1 MLTEKNR
8 LLFYKNGLILS
19 MVLSAREELLLLIEK
34 LPDSKVEKLLDI
46 AENIELYSDNKLMI
60 NFEAI
65 TKEDDWVF
73 NELAK

>member
-1 MLTEKNR
+1 
-8 LLFYKNGLILS
+8 

>member
-1 MLTEKNR
+1 M
-8 LLFYKNGLILS
+8 I
-19 MVLSAREELLLLIEK
+19 LSAREELLLLIEK